1 MQKPRRVLFESQE
14 LLACHLD
21 MNQREM
27 FGPDQKM
34 DGEVLE
40 MESLC
45 PGTEGVGG
53 LELQPPRLGGGS
65 DGVTGR
71 WEKGVLSLG

>member
-1 MQKPRRVLFESQE
+1 MFESQE

-40 MESLC
+40 MESRPAGSVSWDRGSWWIWNYSL
-45 PGTEGVGG
+45 
-53 LELQPPRLGGGS
+53 PRLGGGS

>member
-40 MESLC
+40 MESR
-45 PGTEGVGG
+45 PAGSVSWDRGSWWTGTTAS
-53 LELQPPRLGGGS
+53 QTWR
-65 DGVTGR
+65 R
-71 WEKGVLSLG
+71 Q